1 MFVIVQDII
10 KEAHKDLED
19 FDCFDILTTPTGFPM
34 KFKTEVEAI
43 KFLNDLG
50 IDMPAGSNEGE
61 IRIDRLH

>member
-10 KEAHKDLED
+10 KEAHKDLD
-19 FDCFDILTTPTGFPM
+19 NFDCFDILTTPTGFPM
-34 KFKTEVEAI
+34 KFKTEVEAL

-50 IDMPAGSNEGE
+50 IVMPTGSAQGE